1 MCKSLISLHL
11 AILFVCLFVCFFFF
25 YRGRRFAAMQLNV
38 KFRRKEEMLPQNDCS
53 LQVINKQSRRPS
65 YTVEPR
71 YNEGPGD
78 W

>member
-1 MCKSLISLHL
+1 MI
-11 AILFVCLFVCFFFF
+11 
-25 YRGRRFAAMQLNV
+25 
-38 KFRRKEEMLPQNDCS
+38 DS

-71 YNEGPGD
+71 YNEGPGQ